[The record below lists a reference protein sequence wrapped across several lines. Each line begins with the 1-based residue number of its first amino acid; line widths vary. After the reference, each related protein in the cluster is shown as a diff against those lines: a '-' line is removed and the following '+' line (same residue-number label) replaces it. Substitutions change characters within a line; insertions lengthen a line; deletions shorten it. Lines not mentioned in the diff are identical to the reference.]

1 MEIKFRRAKLSLF
14 SAVRIGSHGM
24 LQKPVRLL
32 VVIFLTTVA
41 LIMFGLSVTVAM
53 YDEERAI
60 AESMVLYDEAT
71 LVAKTEGGS
80 VTAEDLSALRGAA
93 GKAFA
98 AFEGSGD
105 RLPAWQLFTA
115 GEEREQENAP
125 ADIRRELTG
134 FIVLSEEAIE
144 ESGFSLLGRLPE
156 AKDEI
161 VVPCCLAESFVRFG
175 YYDHIKSP
183 QGYDETGNWVWD
195 EDCVIPVRSH
205 EEAIGKKLYLSAPL
219 GDGQTEA
226 VIVGV
231 LEYECPFRERHG
243 IGAPPE
249 TALEDRVA
257 VSKQYAEEAMGDG
270 IGSYALA
277 GPPRNAAEAL
287 RLLRALGGEGEFAL
301 MSDCID
307 MVEEYRA
314 EIEGITSGFVGVGV
328 AFAVF
333 AGALIYQFI
342 NLSIEAK
349 RGQVGIL
356 RALGAR
362 SSDVCRIFFSES
374 FLLALAGVVLAVPA
388 TVGLSYAVNQIIRD
402 LSGIRVPIL
411 NFTVWMPVCI
421 FVLGFVIAFAA
432 TVFPVLKEAKKAPI
446 DAIRDAA

>member
-277 GPPRNAAEAL
+277 GRPEAL
-287 RLLRALGGEGEFAL
+287 PRR
-301 MSDCID
+301 C
-307 MVEEYRA
+307 
-314 EIEGITSGFVGVGV
+314 
-328 AFAVF
+328 
-333 AGALIYQFI
+333 
-342 NLSIEAK
+342 
-349 RGQVGIL
+349 
-356 RALGAR
+356 
-362 SSDVCRIFFSES
+362 VCCV
-374 FLLALAGVVLAVPA
+374 LLAA
-388 TVGLSYAVNQIIRD
+388 
-402 LSGIRVPIL
+402 
-411 NFTVWMPVCI
+411 
-421 FVLGFVIAFAA
+421 
-432 TVFPVLKEAKKAPI
+432 KESL
-446 DAIRDAA
+446 R